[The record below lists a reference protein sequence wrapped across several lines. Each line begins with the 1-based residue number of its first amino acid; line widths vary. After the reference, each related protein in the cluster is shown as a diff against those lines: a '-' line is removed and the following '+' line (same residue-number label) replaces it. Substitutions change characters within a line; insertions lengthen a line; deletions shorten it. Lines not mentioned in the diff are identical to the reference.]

1 MMRRRSLWIIA
12 VVVVVVGAGIWW
24 EMYGHAAPTATAQA
38 DTTASGAAKPA
49 PVVVPVTTQTAK
61 LADVPVFLDGLG
73 TVQGFNT
80 VQIKAQVTG
89 ILTALPAKEG
99 QEVHKG
105 DIVAQIESAP
115 YKAALDAAVAQRSED
130 EASLQSAQ
138 LDLKRYQSL
147 AKSSFA
153 PVQQVDDQQA
163 TVSKGNAAVSGDEA
177 RIETAQIN
185 LGYCVIRA
193 PFDGRISLY
202 QLDVGNLVTADS
214 TTGIISIQQDK
225 PIAVVMTLPE
235 DQLQQ
240 VQDARARGPVL
251 SLAYD
256 STGQKL
262 LARGTLLTPNNAID
276 TTTGTISLKSSF
288 DNTDDH
294 LWPGQFVNVRLQVD
308 TLKQAVTVPSLAVQ
322 HGPSGLFVY
331 VAKPDNTASQVTI
344 EVGYQDNGL
353 SVVTKG
359 LTGNEAVVL
368 SGVSRLAPGSHIKAT
383 AAKPVA
389 PTADAG
395 PNASGA
401 PT

>member
-12 VVVVVVGAGIWW
+12 AVVVVVGVGVWW
-24 EMYGHAAPTATAQA
+24 EMDGHAASPAANATS
-38 DTTASGAAKPA
+38 DTSNAAKPA
-49 PVVVPVTTQTAK
+49 PLVVPVATQTAQVR
-61 LADVPVFLDGLG
+61 DVPVFLDGLG
-73 TVQGFNT
+73 TVKGFKT
-80 VQIKAQVTG
+80 VQIRAQVTG
-89 ILTALPAKEG
+89 ILEALPAKEG
-99 QEVHKG
+99 QEVHQG
-105 DIVAQIESAP
+105 DIVAQIDSAP

-130 EASLQSAQ
+130 EAQLQSAQ
-138 LDLKRYQSL
+138 LDLHRYQSL
-147 AKSSFA
+147 AKSSYA

-163 TVSKGNAAVSGDEA
+163 TVSKDNAAVSGDEA

-202 QLDVGNLVTADS
+202 QLDVGNLVTANGTS
-214 TTGIISIQQDK
+214 GIISIQQDK

-256 STGQKL
+256 STGQTL

-276 TTTGTISLKSSF
+276 TSTGTISLKSSF
-288 DNTDDH
+288 PNTDDH

-308 TLKQAVTVPSLAVQ
+308 TLKKAVTVPSLAVQ

-331 VAKPDNTASQVTI
+331 VAKPDGTAAQVMI
-344 EVGYQDNGL
+344 DVGYQDNGL

-359 LTGNEAVVL
+359 LRGTEAIVL
-368 SGVSRLAPGSHIKAT
+368 SGQSRLAPGAHIKAT
-383 AAKPVA
+383 VAKPVT
-389 PTADAG
+389 PTAEAA
-395 PNASGA
+395 PNSTGA

>member
-12 VVVVVVGAGIWW
+12 VVVVVVGAGVWW
-24 EMYGHAAPTATAQA
+24 EMYGHPAAPASTGQA
-38 DTTASGAAKPA
+38 DASGAAKPA
-49 PVVVPVTTQTAK
+49 PVVVPVTTQTAQRQ
-61 LADVPVFLDGLG
+61 DVPVYLDGLG
-73 TVQGFNT
+73 TVQGFKT

-89 ILTALPAKEG
+89 ILDALPAKEG
-99 QEVHKG
+99 QEVLKG
-105 DIVAQIESAP
+105 DIVAQINSAP

-130 EASLQSAQ
+130 EAQVQSAQ
-138 LDLKRYQSL
+138 LDLRRYQSL

-163 TVSKGNAAVSGDEA
+163 TVSKDNAAVAGDDA

-193 PFDGRISLY
+193 PFDGRVSLY
-202 QLDVGNLVTADS
+202 QLDVGNLVTANG

-256 STGQKL
+256 STGNKL

-276 TTTGTISLKSSF
+276 TSTGTISLKSSF
-288 DNTDDH
+288 PNTDDH

-308 TLKQAVTVPSLAVQ
+308 TLKKAVTVPSLAVQ

-331 VAKPDNTASQVTI
+331 AAQPDDTAKQVMV

-359 LTGNEAVVL
+359 LTGNESIIM
-368 SGVSRLAPGSHIKAT
+368 SGESRLSPGAHIKAT
-383 AAKPVA
+383 AAKPIA

-395 PNASGA
+395 PNSSGA